1 MIKIG
6 EIMWNLWIYLEC
18 RWNTIK
24 FCWPSSNSKRGGLTD
39 ICSWFSVG
47 ICLVD
52 WSFVTTKI
60 NTSLKLGIKTILGTS
75 HFSKKGCTNQIII
88 CESFPYQPKRKR
100 MMRALISRTHL
111 YLQSWDLQ
119 WLTVLSWGPCHPYQ
133 TSAVP
138 WFSGDLVRFN
148 SLADILWYKRDV
160 QQRYLDPDS
169 CRESKEIR
177 RCEEA
182 LSQDIPKKAR
192 VFTNQATKT
201 PIYTSIYIVHLEL
214 DVLILPN
221 FVATPQPLL

>member
-6 EIMWNLWIYLEC
+6 EMMWNLWIYLEC
-18 RWNTIK
+18 QWNTIK

-119 WLTVLSWGPCHPYQ
+119 WLTFMGAMSSISNVSSSMIFWWP
-133 TSAVP
+133 SE
-138 WFSGDLVRFN
+138 
-148 SLADILWYKRDV
+148 V
-160 QQRYLDPDS
+160 QQFGGRRTSCDTKGTCSRGIWIQTPAGSLKRLEDASKPYLKTFPK
-169 CRESKEIR
+169 RQEF
-177 RCEEA
+177 
-182 LSQDIPKKAR
+182 SQIKPQKHL
-192 VFTNQATKT
+192 
-201 PIYTSIYIVHLEL
+201 YIHLYSL
-214 DVLILPN
+214 FI
-221 FVATPQPLL
+221 